1 MQTLTA
7 AQSNAINNSTYTH
20 NYSTQAVAEWE
31 ATNTDVCSKYTTV
44 FTQQTNVLA
53 AATAHDI
60 GGLIVYYSKANAK
73 QLVAF
78 YDYENFVGTVFAA
91 KQRKHKQRYN
101 CKQRSKRKQRTQ

>member
-7 AQSNAINNSTYTH
+7 AQSKQINNSTYTH
-20 NYSTQAVAEWE
+20 NYSKAAVAEWE
-31 ATNTDVCSKYTTV
+31 TTNVDVCSKYTQL

-60 GGLIVYYSKANAK
+60 GGLIVYYSNANAK

-78 YDYENFVGTVFAA
+78 YDYENFVGTVFVQQQAA
-91 KQRKHKQRYN
+91 VAA
-101 CKQRSKRKQRTQ
+101 